1 MPDACE
7 ANALNILYAQTTVP
21 VPRVHRVIPLGPT
34 HVIALEYIEGDL
46 LSNVWSTYSLWRKI
60 YIGFTLRRYIRQI
73 RRTCKAPPSAPPGP
87 VITEG
92 TPARMCYAPSVF
104 SHISGVRGPFS
115 TYADLAD
122 FFNARRDMSTSPDDP
137 YRKVPFDDSEALVL
151 SHLDLNLRNMIVDKD
166 GRLWIIDWAWSGYYP
181 PWFEYLATLSQSSLA
196 RVCGTDDHTWKHLI
210 PFICGPYFKQWDWHF
225 KAAPALNQLS

>member
-73 RRTCKAPPSAPPGP
+73 RRTCKAPPSEL
-87 VITEG
+87 VDHSVEG
-92 TPARMCYAPSVF
+92 WYCRCRL
-104 SHISGVRGPFS
+104 I
-115 TYADLAD
+115 
-122 FFNARRDMSTSPDDP
+122 
-137 YRKVPFDDSEALVL
+137 LVE
-151 SHLDLNLRNMIVDKD
+151 S
-166 GRLWIIDWAWSGYYP
+166 
-181 PWFEYLATLSQSSLA
+181 SQ
-196 RVCGTDDHTWKHLI
+196 
-210 PFICGPYFKQWDWHF
+210 
-225 KAAPALNQLS
+225 KAAINAVVNLHSVSSGQVNCPLKTVMESN